1 MKLIK
6 VILTGVFLVYL
17 VSCQQIIDNK
27 LNKDYKQSYQTKI
40 YDGDFSDIKIK
51 QQIPAWIAKHV
62 KYREETID
70 HYDSLEQ
77 TINQGYGDCEEIAL
91 LYLNILYVRFNIKGS
106 LCIVEDTDGRQVV
119 NGGNINHVAIM
130 LDGVLIEPQT
140 GKPTNDKI
148 GFMYSFDEIFYR

>member
-6 VILTGVFLVYL
+6 AILTGVFLVSL
-17 VSCQQIIDNK
+17 VSCQQIIDNT
-27 LNKDYKQSYQTKI
+27 LDIGYKDKYRTKI
-40 YDGDFSDIKIK
+40 YDYDFSEICIK
-51 QQIPAWIAKHV
+51 QQIAFWIHSYVEYRDEPTEHV
-62 KYREETID
+62 
-70 HYDSLEQ
+70 DSLEQ

-91 LYLNILYVRFNIKGS
+91 LYLNILYVRFGIKGS
-106 LCIVEDTDGRQVV
+106 LCICEDTDGRQVV